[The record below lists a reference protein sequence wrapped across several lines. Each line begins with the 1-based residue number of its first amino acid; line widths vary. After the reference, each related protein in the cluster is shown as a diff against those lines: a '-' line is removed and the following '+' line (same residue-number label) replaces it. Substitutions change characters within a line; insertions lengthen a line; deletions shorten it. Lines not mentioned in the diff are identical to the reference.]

1 MSPHRVAR
9 SSINLLASVIAVII
23 SASGTSAAVIPH
35 GDSSGAGA
43 SRPATVPLTT
53 PRLQRSD
60 LASIQQPITLAAT
73 TTTTNYGETS
83 SQITYHGIWYVASST
98 KFLGGHIKWSRVR
111 GASASFTFTGTGVS
125 WIGPV
130 GPTRG
135 QANLYLNGRWL
146 RSVNLHA
153 ATYDARHTIVS
164 LNYSQQSTRTLRI
177 VVVGTAGHPN
187 VGIDAFSVRRLAS
200 TTPPL
205 PTPTAG
211 KTIVARA
218 GIPGITIKT
227 SGTVLDGYTITGPQ
241 ATTFNSNEIGI
252 YVTGTPTAPLHD
264 IVIRNC
270 YIGRFGSGGIVL
282 QYVQSFTI
290 ENCTIEDS
298 VYAGIRVV
306 SGSDG
311 LIRNNTIRRTGVV
324 GYQAN
329 DMNAYGIALT
339 DFGGAIT
346 TRVQVLSNTVEDVP
360 QWHGIDTHGGTYITI
375 SDNIVRRTNRA
386 IFVTTS
392 SNGRRASDIR
402 VDGNALSQPTP
413 RVDMAST
420 YPYNENAIT
429 VYAAD
434 RVAGTG
440 NAFDGWP
447 KGNTLDVLG
456 GSTSV
461 SFTGSVITNVR

>member
-1 MSPHRVAR
+1 VAR
-9 SSINLLASVIAVII
+9 SSISMLAGVIALVIATG
-23 SASGTSAAVIPH
+23 STSAATAPH
-35 GDSSGAGA
+35 ADSSGAGGTG
-43 SRPATVPLTT
+43 PATVPPTAAR
-53 PRLQRSD
+53 PQRSD
-60 LASIQQPITLAAT
+60 VASTQQPISLAT
-73 TTTTNYGETS
+73 TTATLTTTNYGETS
-83 SQITYHGIWYVASST
+83 RQITYRGTWYVASST
-98 KFLGGHIKWSRVR
+98 KYLGGHIKWARVR

-125 WIGPV
+125 WIGPI

-135 QANLYLNGRWL
+135 QANVYLNGRFL

-153 ATYDARHTIVS
+153 TTYSARHTILS
-164 LNYSQQSTRTLRI
+164 LNFATQATRTLKVI
-177 VVVGTAGHPN
+177 VIGTVGHPN
-187 VGIDAFSVRRLAS
+187 VGIDAFSVRHLVTS
-200 TTPPL
+200 TTPPP
-205 PTPTAG
+205 PTPTPG
-211 KTIVARA
+211 KTIVATA
-218 GIPGITIKT
+218 GTPGLVIKT

-241 ATTFNSNEIGI
+241 ATTFNGNEIGI

-298 VYAGIRVV
+298 VYAGIRVI

-311 LIRNNTIRRTGVV
+311 VIRYNTIRRTGVV

-339 DFGGAIT
+339 DFGGAVT

-360 QWHGIDTHGGTYITI
+360 QWHGIDTHGGTFITI

-402 VDGNALSQPTP
+402 VDRNALSQPTP

-420 YPYNENAIT
+420 YPYNENGIT

-434 RVAGTG
+434 RVAGTA

-447 KGNTLDVLG
+447 LGNTLDILG

-461 SFTGSVITNVR
+461 SFTSSVITNVR